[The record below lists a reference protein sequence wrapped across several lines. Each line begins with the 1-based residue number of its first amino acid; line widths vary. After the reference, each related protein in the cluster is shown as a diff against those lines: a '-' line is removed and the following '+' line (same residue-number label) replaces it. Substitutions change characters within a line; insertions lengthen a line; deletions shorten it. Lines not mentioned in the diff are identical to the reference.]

1 VTNRKGVYK
10 LKKTWRDIR
19 ESMNL
24 TQADMARKLG
34 MSRQLYQMKECGR
47 RQFKLDE
54 AIAISKMSG
63 VDLKDVQI
71 VRKFF

>member
-1 VTNRKGVYK
+1 M
-10 LKKTWRDIR
+10 KKTWRDIR

-34 MSRQLYQMKECGR
+34 MSRQLYQMKESGK

-63 VDLKDVQI
+63 VDLADVQI
-71 VRKFF
+71 VR

>member
-1 VTNRKGVYK
+1 
-10 LKKTWRDIR
+10 
-19 ESMNL
+19 MNL

-34 MSRQLYQMKECGR
+34 MSRQLYQMKESGK

-63 VDLKDVQI
+63 VDLADVQI
-71 VRKFF
+71 VR